1 MLPIKDDDTRR
12 FFVFLPAE
20 KAYEVVANSKNML
33 RPEEIEED
41 EDEEEGGG
49 MMESILYSKM
59 PKEEA
64 CKDALPLC
72 KGTYVAGRP
81 L

>member
-41 EDEEEGGG
+41 EDEEEGGD

-64 CKDALPLC
+64 CKDALPLG
-72 KGTYVAGRP
+72 KGTYVAGRS

>member
-41 EDEEEGGG
+41 EDEEEGGD

-59 PKEEA
+59 PKEVA
-64 CKDALPLC
+64 CKDALPLG

>member
-41 EDEEEGGG
+41 EDEEEGDSGG
-49 MMESILYSKM
+49 DVDDFPY
-59 PKEEA
+59 
-64 CKDALPLC
+64 
-72 KGTYVAGRP
+72 GF
-81 L
+81 